1 MLEDF
6 DFNFNR
12 EDLSNKLDINKN
24 GQNPDTIVEQSSESD
39 LNEEEE
45 SHKTEQDV
53 GDSMAF

>member
-39 LNEEEE
+39 LNEEK